1 MGVVICLKRCAD
13 LHTAEWMPLPLTVS
27 CFSKIQI
34 GLTFLVPAHL
44 GSPGQRAVKRARAR
58 ARACVW
64 SQITHVWNFSH
75 KLFSI
80 LCAPWFFLFYVLHVT
95 YLCPCSTEDCL
106 AYYQLQVSVSHH
118 CHSHSMRWKYLTA
131 NETALSKSPD
141 TYKMVSNTQMP
152 LYSTARWWTI
162 SKVNLSRDYCIF
174 TKKTCWLQADL
185 HNVLDNS
192 ITIFQMTIFSQHS

>member
-1 MGVVICLKRCAD
+1 MR
-13 LHTAEWMPLPLTVS
+13 T
-27 CFSKIQI
+27 
-34 GLTFLVPAHL
+34 
-44 GSPGQRAVKRARAR
+44 R
-58 ARACVW
+58 ARACVRAI
-64 SQITHVWNFSH
+64 SNYSCLKFQSPTVFNS
-75 KLFSI
+75 
-80 LCAPWFFLFYVLHVT
+80 LCSMIFLFYVLHVT

-106 AYYQLQVSVSHH
+106 AYYQLQVSVSRH